1 MEELLELLMEI
12 RPDIQFLGGEK
23 LVDDGLLDSFDI
35 VAIVGEIGERF
46 QVDVPVEE
54 INGQNFNSL
63 EAMLRMIERLKAGD

>member
-35 VAIVGEIGERF
+35 VAIVGEIGECF

-54 INGQNFNSL
+54 INGQNFNSP